1 MPITRDE
8 VISVLGPTDEV
19 LVAELVAS
27 DASIEELRETWE
39 WLNNEEALIGA
50 GRPLPGPMVSRL
62 IDILDDD
69 DER

>member
-1 MPITRDE
+1 MPITRAD

-19 LVAELVAS
+19 LVVELIAS
-27 DASIEELRETWE
+27 EASIEELREAWE